1 MEQAIRSTT
10 RCVDVC
16 TRYSSMQ
23 YLIMLFQLTEIQIPH
38 VMERIF
44 TQYYTLSKREDF
56 LATYE
61 YQAIT
66 DDNMDIIS

>member
-1 MEQAIRSTT
+1 MEQAICEKIR
-10 RCVDVC
+10 RVDIC

-44 TQYYTLSKREDF
+44 TQYYALSKREDF